1 MKLLNKYNILDQVIA
16 YLRNKEL
23 LKNNR
28 IKGKKILD
36 FGCGSN
42 FSQITKRYKD
52 AKEIVLIDRVGNNFT
67 KNNLKFINYKNN
79 IKNIDKFLNNKKFDI
94 IILSAV
100 IEHLEH
106 PEKIL
111 KYLKKFLNPSGYF
124 FLTAPSKKSKF
135 LIEFLA
141 FKLKII
147 NAALV
152 REHKRYYDLHEYKKL
167 SKKSSC
173 KILKFYFFEL
183 GMNTAAI
190 LK

>member
-1 MKLLNKYNILDQVIA
+1 MKLLNKYNLLDQFIA

-42 FSQITKRYKD
+42 FDQISKRYKD

-67 KNNLKFINYKNN
+67 KKNLKFINYKNN
-79 IKNIDKFLNNKKFDI
+79 IKNIDKFLNNRKFDI

-111 KYLKKFLNPSGYF
+111 KYLKKFLKPSGYF

-152 REHKRYYDLHEYKKL
+152 REHKRYYDLNEYKKL